1 MSLGHP
7 PSSPS
12 KERLNQAG
20 KTISFRAQ
28 CKIIFIPN
36 RIWNSSSYDP
46 ILAFWCLHTLS
57 LLLHYVP
64 SHVVLSPPKCNCCK
78 NLWISFSY
86 NDAIKVVFFAFLFKV
101 PLFTMENMILKVC
114 LYMLTCTPDSC
125 GLVSCGLTDVL
136 FFFVFLF
143 FFLVY
148 VDWQFKVSEAKL

>member
-36 RIWNSSSYDP
+36 RMWNSSSYDP

-64 SHVVLSPPKCNCCK
+64 SHVVLSPPNV
-78 NLWISFSY
+78 I
-86 NDAIKVVFFAFLFKV
+86 VVKICESHFLIMMQSKLCFLLFLFKV